1 MEHSFTPIIKDV
13 LFRIYGENGTEIY
26 TKNLLIQY
34 INEKTKSASKYNP
47 QNEMLRALETKRC
60 FF

>member
-1 MEHSFTPIIKDV
+1 MEHSFTPIIKDI

-34 INEKTKSASKYNP
+34 INEKTKSASKVLNLVP
-47 QNEMLRALETKRC
+47 VLPIFMLYML
-60 FF
+60 